1 MAESLDLAELC
12 ADILITIGTA
22 RGTSGDLDGVEQVKR
37 GLEFALASNSL
48 TVAMR
53 AYHNLSAT
61 LFQVD
66 FRESAENLLESR
78 RLARRIGGDAAA
90 AYSDSAWINDVYWLG
105 DWDEAVLLAD
115 DYIAQCEAGR
125 SEYGE
130 DAVRDTRAMI
140 RHARGDSDGA
150 NADMARA
157 VSFVRRMNEP
167 QAWVSVF
174 IHAALI
180 SLEQGRRDEAD
191 AYATE
196 VLADPTHTFLNLQTV
211 ELATLTKALG
221 RASELRL
228 FLEDFPRP
236 TPWHQAS
243 LAILDGDYARAADLL
258 DELGIVSL
266 SAQARLHAATAFAA
280 SGRQAEADAQLRPAL
295 EFFRSVGATRYVRQA
310 EALLAAAS

>member
-1 MAESLDLAELC
+1 
-12 ADILITIGTA
+12 
-22 RGTSGDLDGVEQVKR
+22 
-37 GLEFALASNSL
+37 
-48 TVAMR
+48 VAMR

-66 FRESAENLLESR
+66 FRESAENLAASM

-90 AYSDSAWINDVYWLG
+90 AYSDSAWISNLCWLG
-105 DWDEAVLLAD
+105 EWDEAMRLAD
-115 DYIAQCEAGR
+115 EYIAECEAGR

-130 DAVRDTRAMI
+130 DAVRDTRALI
-140 RHARGDSDGA
+140 RHARGDSEGA

-157 VSFVRRMNEP
+157 VSFVRGLTEP
-167 QAWVSVF
+167 QAWVPVF
-174 IHAALI
+174 VHAALI

-191 AYATE
+191 SYVTE
-196 VLADPTHTFLNLQTV
+196 VLGDPTRTFLNLQTV

-221 RASELRL
+221 RGSELGV
-228 FLEDFPRP
+228 FLRDFPRP
-236 TPWHQAS
+236 TRWHGAA
-243 LAILDGDYARAADLL
+243 LATHDGDYARAADLL

-266 SAQARLHAATAFAA
+266 GAQARLNAATAFAA

-295 EFFRSVGATRYVRQA
+295 EFFRSVGATRYVREA